1 MGIPGTFVSFVDGY
15 TLFNADQVG
24 TVDIS
29 ATPEERITTEIFS
42 SVGPYD
48 RGGFELFAFKPDVV
62 APGKSLCSS

>member
-62 APGKSLCSS
+62 APGKSLFS